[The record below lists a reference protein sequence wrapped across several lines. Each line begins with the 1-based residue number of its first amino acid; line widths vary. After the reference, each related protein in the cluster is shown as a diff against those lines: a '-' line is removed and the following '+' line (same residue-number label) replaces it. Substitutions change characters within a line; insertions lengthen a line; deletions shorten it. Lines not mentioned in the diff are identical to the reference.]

1 MRISDWSS
9 DVCSSDLSL
18 MLVSKGLKRRKEGQE
33 AFNIGT
39 REIPSL
45 IDDENKMLAFFRSL
59 QSRLA
64 TNLSVEEADARVYL
78 CQILALA
85 TNELVLARQS
95 ETLHGP
101 IQMSAY
107 VRCCLDGHVKIC
119 LGDSGRSEAHT
130 SEL

>member
-45 IDDENKMLAFFRSL
+45 IDDENKMLAFFRRL

-64 TNLSVEEADARVYL
+64 TNLSVEEADAQVYL

-95 ETLHGP
+95 ETRPGLF
-101 IQMSAY
+101 QMSEY

-119 LGDSGRSEAHT
+119 RGDSGNNSTGEK
-130 SEL
+130 